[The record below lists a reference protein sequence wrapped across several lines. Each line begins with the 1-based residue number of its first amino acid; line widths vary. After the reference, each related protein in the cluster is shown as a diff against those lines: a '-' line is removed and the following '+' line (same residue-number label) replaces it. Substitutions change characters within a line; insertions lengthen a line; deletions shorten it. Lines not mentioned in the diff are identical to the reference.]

1 MRETVTWVN
10 GFVSRLFFVWRYSRF
25 ADFYQ
30 RILRIFQCQYC
41 QCNNRKLLCGYRDAW
56 KFLLPQAFSFNH
68 FYLLFWGSIWIF
80 AHAGACRQ
88 QKKTFKRPCLWFVR
102 WSAWTCLSLFLFWS
116 PSFAVCYSRTP
127 SVSRVVELAHMLRFL
142 ALQVYKSTY
151 GTTISISFWTTLT
164 LRRTVNMKVK

>member
-80 AHAGACRQ
+80 ANAASRRKLSSVPVCGLYVDLHELAFHFFVLESIIRFLLLTHA
-88 QKKTFKRPCLWFVR
+88 
-102 WSAWTCLSLFLFWS
+102 
-116 PSFAVCYSRTP
+116 P